1 MRNLFIRLSK
11 IQRHWIFL
19 FITLAIIFPLLFPFH
34 LPQKMS
40 PTTKRV
46 YDFVENLPES
56 SVVLISVDF
65 GPSVMPEVQPM
76 FLAILRHC
84 FARNLR
90 VLGIALFPE
99 GVGLGLD
106 ALQKVGREM
115 GKTYGVDYAY
125 LGFKAGVTVVMQG
138 IGENI
143 KTVFPRD
150 YFGTSVDSL
159 PVMRNVRNYNDIGL
173 VVSLAGGNA
182 PSWWITYA
190 HTQYGAN
197 IAAGITAVMAADFFP
212 FVQTGQLVGFLGGMK
227 GAAEYEAAVEKHL
240 HIKTSE
246 KAIRGMNG
254 IAVAHILIIV
264 LIILG
269 NIGFFLQRRS

>member
-1 MRNLFIRLSK
+1 MRELFIKLSR

-19 FITLAIIFPLLFPFH
+19 LIALAIIIPLLFPFH

-46 YDFVENLPES
+46 YDFIEQLPES
-56 SVVLISVDF
+56 SVVLLSIDF
-65 GPSVMPEVQPM
+65 GPSVLPEVQPM
-76 FLAILRHC
+76 LFAILRHC

-106 ALQKVGREM
+106 AMESIAKEM
-115 GKTYGVDYAY
+115 NKKYGVDYAY
-125 LGFKAGVTVVMQG
+125 LGFKAGVTIVMQG
-138 IGENI
+138 IGEDI
-143 KTVFPRD
+143 KTVFPKD
-150 YFGTSVDSL
+150 YYGNSTDEL
-159 PVMRNVRNYNDIGL
+159 PIMRNLKNYNDIKL
-173 VVSLAGGNA
+173 VVSFAGGNA
-182 PSWWITYA
+182 PAWWITYA

-227 GAAEYEAAVEKHL
+227 GAAEYEAAVENRL
-240 HIKTSE
+240 HIRTSE
-246 KAIRGMNG
+246 QAIRGMNG
-254 IAVAHILIIV
+254 IAVSHILIIV

>member
-1 MRNLFIRLSK
+1 MRDLFIKLSK
-11 IQRHWIFL
+11 IQRHWIFVL
-19 FITLAIIFPLLFPFH
+19 IALAIIIPLLFPFH

-46 YDFVENLPES
+46 YDFIENLPES
-56 SVVLISVDF
+56 SVVLLSIDF
-65 GPSVMPEVQPM
+65 GPSVLPEVQPM
-76 FLAILRHC
+76 LFAILRHC

-90 VLGIALFPE
+90 VLGIALYPE

-106 ALQKVGREM
+106 AMQMIGKEM

-138 IGENI
+138 IGEDI
-143 KTVFPRD
+143 KSVFPRD
-150 YFGTSVDSL
+150 YFNTPVDSL
-159 PVMRNVRNYNDIGL
+159 PIMRNLRNYNDIGI
-173 VVSLAGGNA
+173 VISFAGGNA
-182 PSWWITYA
+182 PAYWIAYA

-197 IAAGITAVMAADFFP
+197 IGAGITAVMAADFFP

-227 GAAEYEAAVEKHL
+227 GAAEYEAAVERIL
-240 HIKTSE
+240 NRKTKE
-246 KAIRGMNG
+246 QAIRGMNG
-254 IAVAHILIIV
+254 IAVSHILIII

-269 NIGFFLQRRS
+269 NIGFFLQRRQ